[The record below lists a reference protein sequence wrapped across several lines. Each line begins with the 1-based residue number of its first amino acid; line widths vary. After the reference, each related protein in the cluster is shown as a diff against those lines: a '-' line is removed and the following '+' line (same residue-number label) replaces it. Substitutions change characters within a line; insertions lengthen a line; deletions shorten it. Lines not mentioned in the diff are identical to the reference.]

1 MGTLLSVPLR
11 TLRTPLRTGEE
22 GPLYTSDLR
31 IPQTSIAKA
40 DWWESEGSAPHP
52 TLKHHGDSP
61 EKTHFDC
68 GCSHITEEASV
79 RRFGAPAHLWSL
91 SSVLRKKRDTT
102 LAFKASSTAV

>member
-31 IPQTSIAKA
+31 IPQTFIAKA

-52 TLKHHGDSP
+52 TP
-61 EKTHFDC
+61 
-68 GCSHITEEASV
+68 
-79 RRFGAPAHLWSL
+79 P
-91 SSVLRKKRDTT
+91 
-102 LAFKASSTAV
+102 

>member
-1 MGTLLSVPLR
+1 MGTLLSGPLR
-11 TLRTPLRTGEE
+11 TLRTPLRAGEE
-22 GPLYTSDLR
+22 GPSYTSDLHSQGLLVGIR
-31 IPQTSIAKA
+31 RKCAP
-40 DWWESEGSAPHP
+40 PHP

-79 RRFGAPAHLWSL
+79 KRFGAPAHLWSL
-91 SSVLRKKRDTT
+91 SSVLRKERDTT